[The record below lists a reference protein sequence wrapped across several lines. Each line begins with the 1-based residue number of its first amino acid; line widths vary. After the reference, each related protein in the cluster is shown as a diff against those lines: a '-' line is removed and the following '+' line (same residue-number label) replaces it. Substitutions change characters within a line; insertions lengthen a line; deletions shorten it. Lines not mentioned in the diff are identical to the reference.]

1 VSPSP
6 EVPPEDHEIA
16 RRIRAGDRAAEEEF
30 VTRFEPGLMAVA
42 RIRAGRQAAGDLVQ
56 ETLTIALPNMRKG
69 AWTGEGPLA
78 AYLAAILRRQIQ
90 KAWGVRRA
98 DTDPVELES
107 LPAAG
112 TEALASAE
120 RDEQHVRIRH
130 ALDRLHA
137 SHRDVILR
145 HYLDEQSVEAIAREL
160 GVPRGTVLSRLHYAR
175 KKLARVLNRME
186 RSVHT
191 FSRARSARRK
201 NAADLS
207 ES

>member
-1 VSPSP
+1 VSPAP
-6 EVPPEDHEIA
+6 DVPPQDHEIA
-16 RRIRAGDRAAEEEF
+16 RRIRAGDRAAEEEL
-30 VTRFEPGLMAVA
+30 VTRFEPGLLAIA

-56 ETLTIALPNMRKG
+56 ETLTIALPSLRKG
-69 AWTGEGPLA
+69 AWTGEGALA

-90 KAWGVRRA
+90 KAWGA
-98 DTDPVELES
+98 KPASTDPVVLENV
-107 LPAAG
+107 PAAG

-130 ALDRLHA
+130 ALDRLDA
-137 SHRDVILR
+137 SHREVILR

-175 KKLARVLNRME
+175 RKLAKTLNRLE

-191 FSRARSARRK
+191 
-201 NAADLS
+201 
-207 ES
+207 